1 MSEKK
6 RKANEE
12 LTAAKRPKADDNAEA
27 IPTNDNPNKPK
38 KATIRAQVSLKQTIN
53 AKVLEDIWPS
63 IFVVFLK
70 LKEQAKALKELAQL
84 APLLKS
90 MAQPN
95 VNETE
100 DISIMQ
106 KDNVLQENVSDDL
119 CDVSDL
125 IETNESGN
133 LLTLNIFC

>member
-1 MSEKK
+1 
-6 RKANEE
+6 
-12 LTAAKRPKADDNAEA
+12 
-27 IPTNDNPNKPK
+27 
-38 KATIRAQVSLKQTIN
+38 
-53 AKVLEDIWPS
+53 
-63 IFVVFLK
+63 
-70 LKEQAKALKELAQL
+70 
-84 APLLKS
+84 

-95 VNETE
+95 VNEKE

-106 KDNVLQENVSDDL
+106 KDNVLQDNVSDDL